1 MGLPANARFELAPVN
16 DSPVVAML
24 ATQVDTLINR
34 ALALRPDL
42 AALRENIEQARAEVR
57 VAKSSQLPSLTL
69 GSSVGKSFSNVTNF
83 QGLNYTVSLGVQI
96 PIFNLGRTYNV
107 TAAEEQVAAASARA
121 DLLRTQVAQQVFTS
135 YFALQTATQRTR
147 TAETL
152 LSVATRSEEA
162 ARARYRAGV
171 GTIVDLI
178 TAQTALA
185 NARFQQ
191 AQTRWTW
198 GLALAQLS
206 HDIGVL
212 GPLGEPLPPGS
223 DFTGLRR

>member
-1 MGLPANARFELAPVN
+1 LPANARFELAPPSDTLAV
-16 DSPVVAML
+16 SML
-24 ATQVDTLINR
+24 ATEVDTLINR

-42 AALRENIEQARAEVR
+42 AALRQDIEQARAEVR
-57 VAKSSQLPSLTL
+57 VARSSMLPSLTL
-69 GSSVGKSFSNVTNF
+69 GSSVGKTFSNITSF
-83 QGLNYTVSLGVQI
+83 AGLNYSINLGVQI
-96 PIFNLGRTYNV
+96 PIFNLTRNYNV
-107 TAAEEQVAAASARA
+107 TAAEAQVQVAAARA
-121 DLLRTQVAQQVFTS
+121 DLIRTQVAQQVYTA
-135 YFALQTATQRTR
+135 YYALETATQRTR

-152 LSVATRSEEA
+152 LSAATRSEAA

-191 AQTRWTW
+191 AQARWAW

-206 HDIGVL
+206 HDVGVL
-212 GPLGEPLPPGS
+212 GPMGEPLPPGA
-223 DFTGLRR
+223 DRTGLRR